1 MEEETAHSDTG
12 IENSE
17 EASTLDKN
25 DDSPKDVN
33 TSQIHGV
40 VTGDTAHVSEQ
51 TSTPNLIEEE
61 RVSLEYED
69 ADSKDSMSHN
79 STDLTGV

>member
-33 TSQIHGV
+33 TSQIHGA
-40 VTGDTAHVSEQ
+40 VTGEHVSEQ
-51 TSTPNLIEEE
+51 TSTPNLSEEE
-61 RVSLEYED
+61 RVSLESED